1 MPAANNL
8 QDGNLADK
16 QGPTGKR
23 LSTCSHRTMSN
34 PATCVPRLQR
44 KRHCDHLISDL
55 PAAAPE
61 KLVQKKKKKQMK
73 TSILSNFIPWSSFWG
88 DRNSEKS
95 APGWSE
101 LWSLLWETNQNITH
115 SPRRL
120 CSSNKNHS
128 SSCTHLLKRWE
139 EPKWT
144 FTTGYWIIQILPTLQ
159 YIQRA
164 GNILCHEQMS
174 TVRARLLQKRKIY
187 HYPQILSWKALFL
200 LTFTT
205 WRVFPKWNQVMLFK
219 NNISFSY
226 FSLSAS
232 NTHYNGPRPQASQF
246 TPTAQA
252 LQQQK
257 FWGSVVPKQPWTR
270 TYLQRGLGKRGC
282 PCSSIRRKGRSKHKH
297 SPIAC
302 FPAQS
307 PSPRRTHLLL
317 WTLSLSVEPDQG
329 WSWLHIQT
337 TSNSPVTVL
346 GVDGH

>member
-34 PATCVPRLQR
+34 PATCVPCLQR

-61 KLVQKKKKKQMK
+61 KLVQKKKKKQMR

-88 DRNSEKS
+88 DRNSEK
-95 APGWSE
+95 
-101 LWSLLWETNQNITH
+101 I
-115 SPRRL
+115 
-120 CSSNKNHS
+120 CSR
-128 SSCTHLLKRWE
+128 LKRTLVTSVRNQ
-139 EPKWT
+139 PKHHPLPT
-144 FTTGYWIIQILPTLQ
+144 PPVLLRQKSFFFLHSFVKKVGRAKVDITTGYWIIQILTTLQ

-164 GNILCHEQMS
+164 GNILCREQMS

-232 NTHYNGPRPQASQF
+232 NTH
-246 TPTAQA
+246 
-252 LQQQK
+252 
-257 FWGSVVPKQPWTR
+257 
-270 TYLQRGLGKRGC
+270 
-282 PCSSIRRKGRSKHKH
+282 
-297 SPIAC
+297 
-302 FPAQS
+302 
-307 PSPRRTHLLL
+307 
-317 WTLSLSVEPDQG
+317 
-329 WSWLHIQT
+329 
-337 TSNSPVTVL
+337 
-346 GVDGH
+346 